1 MCTVLLPR
9 RIRRLFKFRKT
20 GSSKGSVHLSTDGL
34 PTDEESQSKGILNI
48 TSTTRK
54 RRALLVG
61 ITYCSP
67 SNTWDRL
74 DGPFDDVERYR
85 ELLISA

>member
-9 RIRRLFKFRKT
+9 RIRRLFKFKSRKT
-20 GSSKGSVHLSTDGL
+20 GSSKGSVHQ
-34 PTDEESQSKGILNI
+34 PTDEESPAMGNLNVLSI
-48 TSTTRK
+48 TRK

-61 ITYCSP
+61 ITYRNP
-67 SNTWDRL
+67 SNTWDPL
-74 DGPFDDVERYR
+74 EGAFDDVERYR